1 MKTIN
6 TDQNDNI
13 LKKIDELKEAIK
25 KNSFFINTKD
35 REYVLSKIDELEK
48 ICIDELL

>member
-1 MKTIN
+1 MKKIN
-6 TDQNDNI
+6 TNQNDNI

-35 REYVLSKIDELEK
+35 REYVLSKINELEK